1 MRVARLRGF
10 ARPLFFERDKQG
22 DSMEPGTGSCETCS
36 RWQEIKQ
43 RFRIANLLKSLTEG
57 MESRI
62 KAQEVKPSVAEYLK
76 LLQIEQEL
84 EQESPKEIKVT
95 WVEPGTITSVE
106 K

>member
-1 MRVARLRGF
+1 
-10 ARPLFFERDKQG
+10 
-22 DSMEPGTGSCETCS
+22 
-36 RWQEIKQ
+36 
-43 RFRIANLLKSLTEG
+43 

>member
-1 MRVARLRGF
+1 
-10 ARPLFFERDKQG
+10 
-22 DSMEPGTGSCETCS
+22 MEPATADCEKCS
-36 RWQEIKQ
+36 RWNEIKQ
-43 RFRIANLLKSLTEG
+43 RLKISNLLKSLTEG
-57 MESRI
+57 METRI
-62 KAQEVKPSVAEYLK
+62 QARELKPTVAEYLK